1 MMELLDRVL
10 EYYKVKNPLVVKQL
24 FLKYMNLVL
33 EKNKLFNLTAIE
45 DEEEFVIKHIADSL
59 SLLKFLEEES
69 SIQNPVAIDIGSGF
83 GAPGLFVKIAMPSIN
98 VWLNDSN
105 KKKCNFMIEAKESL
119 GISGVN
125 VVCERAEVLG
135 RKEDFREKF
144 DFVFARAVDKLNVLC
159 EYALPLLKIGGAFFA
174 QKGYVCED
182 EIELASNAIEL
193 LGGRLTRVE
202 KFVLPFSDEKRSV
215 IVIKKLRQTPSNF
228 PRNTKQIVK
237 KPL

>member
-10 EYYKVKNPLVVKQL
+10 EYYKIKNPLVVKQL

-144 DFVFARAVDKLNVLC
+144 DFVFARAVDRLNVLC
-159 EYALPLLKIGGAFFA
+159 EYALPLLKIGGAFLA
-174 QKGYVCED
+174 QKGYICED
-182 EIELASNAIEL
+182 EIDLASNAIEL

>member
-1 MMELLDRVL
+1 MELLDRVL
-10 EYYKVKNPLVVKQL
+10 EYYNVKNTLVVKQL

-125 VVCERAEVLG
+125 IVCERAEVLG

-159 EYALPLLKIGGAFFA
+159 EYALPLLKIGGAFLA

-182 EIELASNAIEL
+182 EIDLASNAIEL

>member
-69 SIQNPVAIDIGSGF
+69 SIQNSVAIDIGSGF

-159 EYALPLLKIGGAFFA
+159 EYALPLLKIGGAFLA
-174 QKGYVCED
+174 QKGYICED
-182 EIELASNAIEL
+182 EIDLASNAIEL

>member
-10 EYYKVKNPLVVKQL
+10 EYYNVKNTLVVKQL

-125 VVCERAEVLG
+125 IVCERAEVLG

-159 EYALPLLKIGGAFFA
+159 EYALPLLKIGGAFLA

-182 EIELASNAIEL
+182 EIDLASNAIEL

>member
-1 MMELLDRVL
+1 MMELLDRVF
-10 EYYKVKNPLVVKQL
+10 EYYNVKNPLVVKQL

-33 EKNKLFNLTAIE
+33 EKNKLFNLTAVK

-159 EYALPLLKIGGAFFA
+159 EYALPLLKIGGAFLA

-182 EIELASNAIEL
+182 EIDLASNAIEL